1 MATPKKATPATPA
14 TPAPVTC
21 ATCGKVITNPK
32 SVSNTMGSLCA
43 RHAKNGFTPAKML
56 QHRQSMQGAIPAG
69 YVKVAQVSAK
79 IRATQAN
86 NKTAIAGLSVN
97 RFVTALGRDRCKS
110 GATHPIFTP
119 IYAANGHRWVHPW
132 VISKAGLQAIAT
144 GNIPANVPTK

>member
-1 MATPKKATPATPA
+1 MATKQATKTATPI
-14 TPAPVTC
+14 TC

-56 QHRQSMQGAIPAG
+56 QHRQSMQGVVPAG

-79 IRATQAN
+79 IRATQAS

-119 IYAANGHRWVHPW
+119 IYAANGHGWVHPG
-132 VISKAGLQAIAT
+132 VISKAGLVAIAT
-144 GNIPANVPTK
+144 GTVPANVPTK

>member
-1 MATPKKATPATPA
+1 
-14 TPAPVTC
+14 
-21 ATCGKVITNPK
+21 
-32 SVSNTMGSLCA
+32 
-43 RHAKNGFTPAKML
+43 
-56 QHRQSMQGAIPAG
+56 MQGVVPAN
-69 YVKVAQVSAK
+69 YVKVAAVSNK

-144 GNIPANVPTK
+144 GNVPANVPTK